1 MTASS
6 LDRPTTTVPTTAV
19 PTTETI
25 DLGLVTLTLTGAT
38 AMPSLAATG
47 EVDCTT
53 APQVRALVE
62 QLLDDGARD
71 LTLDLTAVTFLDSA
85 GLQVLALLH
94 RRAAADQVR
103 LRVLA
108 ATRAVIRP
116 MQITG
121 LWDLLGGQ
129 RVEPLAS

>member
-6 LDRPTTTVPTTAV
+6 LDRPS
-19 PTTETI
+19 TI
-25 DLGLVTLTLTGAT
+25 DGSSTSDVLDLGLVTLVRSGPA

-47 EVDCTT
+47 EIDCTT
-53 APQVRALVE
+53 APQVRARIE

-85 GLQVLALLH
+85 GLCALATVH
-94 RRAAADQVR
+94 RRTTADQVR
-103 LRVLA
+103 FRVLA
-108 ATRAVIRP
+108 ASRAVIRP

-129 RVEPLAS
+129 RVESLAS